1 MSEISNRA
9 AYLKGLADG
18 LKLDKST
25 TEGQLIDGILNLLGD
40 VTQEMEMLDQE
51 QGFLADQIDEMD
63 DVIKMIG
70 DRAFGIDGETE
81 DDECDDDMY
90 TLICENCG
98 AEIDLTGDDLDDIAD
113 GVFKCPDCGEVIE
126 LDLGECD
133 CGCDCGCE
141 H

>member
-18 LKLDKST
+18 LKLDKET

-40 VTQEMEMLDQE
+40 MSEEMEMLDQE
-51 QGFLADQIDEMD
+51 QAFLADKIDEMD
-63 DVIKMIG
+63 DVIEMIG
-70 DRAFGIDGETE
+70 NEAFGVDY
-81 DDECDDDMY
+81 DDDDDMY
-90 TLICENCG
+90 TLACENCG

-126 LDLGECD
+126 LDFDDCD
-133 CGCDCGCE
+133 CDCDCGCE

>member
-18 LKLDKST
+18 LKLDVES

-40 VTQEMEMLDQE
+40 MAEELEMLDSE
-51 QGFLADQIDEMD
+51 QGFLADQLDELE
-63 DVIKMIG
+63 DVVEMIG
-70 DRAFGIDGETE
+70 DEAFGVCDDE
-81 DDECDDDMY
+81 DDLY

-113 GVFKCPDCGEVIE
+113 GIFKCPDCGEVIE
-126 LDLGECD
+126 LDLDDCDCD
-133 CGCDCGCE
+133 CGCGCDCDHE
-141 H
+141 

>member
-70 DRAFGIDGETE
+70 DRAFGIDGEME

>member
-18 LKLDKST
+18 LKLDKET
-25 TEGQLIDGILNLLGD
+25 TEGQLIDGMLNLLGD
-40 VTQEMEMLDQE
+40 MSEEMEMLDQE
-51 QGFLADQIDEMD
+51 QAFLADKIDEMD
-63 DVIKMIG
+63 DVIEMIG
-70 DRAFGIDGETE
+70 NEAFGVDY
-81 DDECDDDMY
+81 DDDDDMY
-90 TLICENCG
+90 TLVCENCG

-126 LDLGECD
+126 LDFDDCD
-133 CGCDCGCE
+133 CDCDCGCE

>member
-18 LKLDKST
+18 LKLDKET

-40 VTQEMEMLDQE
+40 MSEEMEMLDQE
-51 QGFLADQIDEMD
+51 QAFLADKIDEMD
-63 DVIKMIG
+63 DVIEMIG
-70 DRAFGIDGETE
+70 DEAFGVDY
-81 DDECDDDMY
+81 DDDDDMY
-90 TLICENCG
+90 TLVCENCG

-126 LDLGECD
+126 LDFDDCD
-133 CGCDCGCE
+133 CDCDCGCE

>member
-18 LKLDKST
+18 LKLDKET
-25 TEGQLIDGILNLLGD
+25 TEGQLIDGILELLGD
-40 VTQEMEMLDQE
+40 MAEEMEMLDQE
-51 QGFLADQIDEMD
+51 QGFIADKIDEMD
-63 DVIKMIG
+63 DVIEMIG
-70 DRAFGIDGETE
+70 NEAFGTD
-81 DDECDDDMY
+81 DDEDDMY
-90 TLICENCG
+90 TLVCENCG

-126 LDLGECD
+126 LDFDDCG
-133 CGCDCGCE
+133 CGCDCDHE

>member
-18 LKLDKST
+18 LKLDKET

-40 VTQEMEMLDQE
+40 MSEEMEMLDQE
-51 QGFLADQIDEMD
+51 QAFLADKIDEMD
-63 DVIKMIG
+63 DVIEMIG
-70 DRAFGIDGETE
+70 DEAFGVDY
-81 DDECDDDMY
+81 DDDDDMY
-90 TLICENCG
+90 TLVCENCG
-98 AEIDLTGDDLDDIAD
+98 AEIDLNGDDLDDIAD

-126 LDLGECD
+126 LDFDDCD
-133 CGCDCGCE
+133 CDCDCGCE